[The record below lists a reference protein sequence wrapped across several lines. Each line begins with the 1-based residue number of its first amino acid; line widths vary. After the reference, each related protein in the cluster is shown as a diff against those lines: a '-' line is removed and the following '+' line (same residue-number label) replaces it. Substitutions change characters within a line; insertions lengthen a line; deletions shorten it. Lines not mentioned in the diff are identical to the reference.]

1 MTGVSEP
8 MTRDGGVLDGFH
20 IRQVPGDIGTEVS
33 DFASEWDDVRFAT
46 RVWERQTDDGHQ
58 VDLRVHVMR
67 GERLTDLAALRDFLT
82 EYHERDLGD
91 WPLTDFTHGGSAGLR
106 DDSQAF
112 WLAEPGV
119 AVNVLVDPGQV
130 DRGQLL
136 ATALAVVAVSERNG
150 SVSSG
155 VEPPAAARPP
165 AD

>member
-1 MTGVSEP
+1 M
-8 MTRDGGVLDGFH
+8 LDGFH

-58 VDLRVHVMR
+58 VDLRVHVLR

-82 EYHERDLGD
+82 EYHERDPGD
-91 WPLTDFTHGGSAGLR
+91 WPLIDFAHGGSAGLR

-119 AVNVLVDPGQV
+119 AVNVLVDPAQV

-136 ATALAVVAVSERNG
+136 ATALAVVAVGAQGGTSR
-150 SVSSG
+150 S
-155 VEPPAAARPP
+155 PR
-165 AD
+165 

>member
-1 MTGVSEP
+1 MSGVSEP
-8 MTRDGGVLDGFH
+8 VTRDGGVLDGFH

-82 EYHERDLGD
+82 EYHERDPDD
-91 WPLTDFTHGGSAGLR
+91 WPLIDFAHGESAGLR
-106 DDSQAF
+106 DGSQAF

-119 AVNVLVDPGQV
+119 AVNMVFATDLADG
-130 DRGQLL
+130 RQLL
-136 ATALAVVAVSERNG
+136 AVALGVVAVSDRDG
-150 SVSSG
+150 PVS
-155 VEPPAAARPP
+155 
-165 AD
+165 

>member
-8 MTRDGGVLDGFH
+8 VTRDGGVLDGFH
-20 IRQVPGDIGTEVS
+20 IRQVPGDIGAEVS
-33 DFASEWDDVRFAT
+33 DFASEWEDIRFAT
-46 RVWERQTDDGHQ
+46 RVWERQTDDGYQ
-58 VDLRVHVMR
+58 VDLRVHVLR

-82 EYHERDLGD
+82 EYHERDPDD
-91 WPLTDFTHGGSAGLR
+91 WPLTEFVHGDSAGLR

-119 AVNVLVDPGQV
+119 AVNVLAATDMV

-136 ATALAVVAVSERNG
+136 ATALAVVAVSDRDG
-150 SVSSG
+150 PVSSG
-155 VEPPAAARPP
+155 AERPAAAPPP